1 MPATPLVSVV
11 IPTCNRREA
20 LARCLDSI
28 VAQTYCSFEIVVV
41 DDCSSDDTPKF
52 LVDFAAAHE
61 DVDLESYRNDHNCGA
76 NASRNRAI
84 RAAKGEYV
92 AFLDSDCVARPDW
105 LEKLIDAFDS
115 ERVAAVTGRVTMPPP
130 SNIFEL
136 TLKGTSHVHGAGA
149 APRLVAGNMCIRRS
163 LLLQHP
169 LDEDL
174 KYGCD
179 EEGIYLRLRAA
190 GFEQIVAPD
199 AIVRHEHYFDR
210 GSFFRQAFRGG
221 AAAAWLVYKYRLPTR
236 LDLLPFM
243 LAYLTL
249 ALALLDVRLLAAAAI
264 LFLLALSAI
273 IYNELCRKK
282 KTPIE
287 TVRCLPML
295 IIYYHLRFAGY
306 VCKAIQLRFT
316 RRSLKRVRLSGPPE
330 RTPQGPI

>member
-28 VAQTYCSFEIVVV
+28 VTQTHRSFEIIVV

-52 LVDFAAAHE
+52 LTDFAAAHKN
-61 DVDLESYRNDHNCGA
+61 VVLRSYRNDHNCGA

-105 LEKLIDAFDS
+105 LEKLTGAFDN
-115 ERVAAVTGRVTMPPP
+115 ERIAAVTGRVTMPPP

-190 GFEQIVAPD
+190 GLQQIVAPD

-210 GSFFRQAFRGG
+210 ASFLRQAFRGG
-221 AAAAWLVYKYRLPTR
+221 AAAAWLVYKYHLPTR
-236 LDLLPFM
+236 LDLLPFI

-249 ALALLDVRLLAAAAI
+249 PLALIDVRLLGVPA
-264 LFLLALSAI
+264 LFFLLALSAV

-287 TVRCLPML
+287 TLRCLPML
-295 IIYYHLRFAGY
+295 IIYYHLRLAGY
-306 VCKAIQLRFT
+306 VCKAVQLRFT
-316 RRSLKRVRLSGPPE
+316 RHGLKRVRLSPKRPGTSE
-330 RTPQGPI
+330 